1 MKEHEKEAEVPYII
15 IIEDN
20 DADILLTREALKE
33 VGKPV
38 KAEFFNTGLKVLDWI
53 KNSDLPA
60 FIRPHFI
67 LLDIN
72 MPGIDGL
79 ELLKRIKTEPRLA
92 SIPVIVFSN
101 SNSHRDVIQSYQ
113 NGANSFVKK
122 PLDYDDFVILLAQ
135 ITHYWT
141 DIVIQ
146 VIAL

>member
-1 MKEHEKEAEVPYII
+1 MKEHEKESPVPYLI

-20 DADILLTREALKE
+20 EADILLTREALNE
-33 VGKPV
+33 VGRPV
-38 KAEFFNTGLKVLDWI
+38 KAEFFNNGQKVLDWI
-53 KNSDLPA
+53 INSDYPA

-79 ELLKRIKTEPRLA
+79 ELLKRIKAEPRV
-92 SIPVIVFSN
+92 SSTPVIVFSN
-101 SNSHRDVIQSYQ
+101 SNSHRDVTQSYL

-122 PLDYDDFVILLAQ
+122 PLNYDDFVILLAQ
-135 ITHYWT
+135 IIHYWT

-146 VIAL
+146 VSAL